1 MQMNVNHV
9 EGTSCQCKCLPLN
22 FSKVYLDFQKEKG
35 IQKWVGIVV
44 KSVKRSGAVQKYY
57 HWIKGRAAK
66 FHKSS
71 ITFWDKAVLQPKN
84 EQKSTA
90 VTQSV
95 GVSKNVREVRAF

>member
-1 MQMNVNHV
+1 MSVQ
-9 EGTSCQCKCLPLN
+9 KFALN

-44 KSVKRSGAVQKYY
+44 KSVKRSEAMRKYY
-57 HWIKGRAAK
+57 HWIKRRAAK

-71 ITFWDKAVLQPKN
+71 IKFWDKAVSQPKN
-84 EQKSTA
+84 KQKSAA

-95 GVSKNVREVRAF
+95 DVSKNVREVRAF